1 MEDRRN
7 TGSVTKR
14 LYDDDAYIKEFRAR
28 VIGCSPAGDKAFG
41 IELDMTAFFPEGGG
55 QKSDTGRI
63 GDAVITDVQEKDGH
77 ILHISDRPLDTG
89 AEYDCAIDFA
99 KRYDRMQN
107 HSAEHLLCGI
117 IHNMTGYD
125 NVGFHLSDDETILD
139 INGPVSKEM
148 LKEAEEKANK
158 VIYENAPIT
167 AAFLSGDELKGIDYR
182 SKLDITENVRIVTI
196 EGYDKC
202 ACCAPHVKST
212 GEIGIIRIID
222 AMPHRGGVRITILAG
237 ERAYRDYV
245 YLDESNRQY
254 MAWLST
260 KRLEGAKGVEQIINK
275 NRALSEDNV
284 RLKKELTSI
293 VLDNLKKKLENKNDD
308 RPVPVFSANFDDVM
322 MRNLINEGLK
332 MTDAAIMGFTGDD
345 DNGYKYIIGA
355 KEDKGILYKGEY
367 TDLPGFAKIMNG
379 ALNGRGGGSRL
390 MIQGSLKALKNDIEE
405 FFI

>member
-158 VIYENAPIT
+158 VIYENVPIT
-167 AAFLSGDELKGIDYR
+167 AAFLSGDELKDIDYR

-202 ACCAPHVKST
+202 ACCAPHVRST

-245 YLDESNRQY
+245 YLDEANRQY

-260 KRLEGAKGVEQIINK
+260 KRLEGAKGVEQII
-275 NRALSEDNV
+275 
-284 RLKKELTSI
+284 
-293 VLDNLKKKLENKNDD
+293 NKNDD

-379 ALNGRGGGSRL
+379 ALNGRGGGSRQ